1 MRILRLKVDDRM
13 KMLLHGLSREYGFV
27 DPDFGVDLYCLF
39 RLRGD
44 GLPDDDLV
52 NKMADVVSKKLSKPR
67 ITVSLLIKKRVAVL
81 SSLKSTFLF
90 RSRMISGY
98 DDPVES
104 VKVILDRFVQLNTLN
119 RQSVCES
126 CDLFEQCDFGQ
137 TIGKRSISPK
147 KVMNEEL
154 QKKVHDDCPDKPAF
168 DSDALKQAAEM
179 LRNMT
184 NSKAGM
190 NSQVASGV
198 LSAGDAEAVNKM
210 AQQAESDAMSDNFDA
225 NPDPDPDKEGVFAH
239 GESKG
244 FNATQTNRHF
254 VNVDDTFVQRLTKS
268 SIELWQIA
276 RKILRSIEKEGI
288 NYKPS
293 VSPEDKR
300 KNTTIKNSS
309 DVTKIHSHQ
318 HAMPDEVFDRKLA
331 EKSLTKRQNLKPE
344 ARKQLLFVLH
354 DVSDSM
360 NSILAWNPQISFSC
374 ASMSKSII
382 LAFIEKIRADR
393 GIFCYAPFEGSLGR
407 IQRGD
412 DDASIIR
419 IENYVSKSAS
429 NGYGTNIQSAL
440 VGSMDFIAKQTD
452 ELKRAEILLL
462 TDGLSD
468 MDYNIMEKARTKADC
483 TVHTV
488 MINPKSSAADFNSYW
503 MKTYEKQ
510 LEALKKISTTF
521 VSLASGEQGVR
532 ELIESMA
539 DSHKKGKK

>member
-1 MRILRLKVDDRM
+1 MKVDDRM
-13 KMLLHGLSREYGFV
+13 KTLLHGLSREYGFV

-52 NKMADVVSKKLSKPR
+52 NKMADVVSKRLDKPR

-81 SSLKSTFLF
+81 SSLKATFLF

-98 DDPVES
+98 DDPVQS
-104 VKVILDRFVQLNTLN
+104 VRDILDRFVQLNTLN

-126 CDLFEQCDFGQ
+126 CDLFNECDFGK
-137 TIGKRSISPK
+137 TIGKQSISPK
-147 KVMNEEL
+147 QIMNEAL

-198 LSAGDAEAVNKM
+198 LSQQEAEAINKA
-210 AQQAESDAMSDNFDA
+210 AQQAESDALSDNFDA
-225 NPDPDPDKEGVFAH
+225 NPDPDPDSEGAFGH
-239 GESKG
+239 GDSKG
-244 FNATQTNRHF
+244 FNATQTHKQF
-254 VNVDDTFVQRLTKS
+254 VKVDDSFVKRLTKS

-276 RKILRSIEKEGI
+276 RKILKSIEKEGI

-318 HAMPDEVFDRKLA
+318 HAMPDEVFDKKLA
-331 EKSLTKRQNLKPE
+331 EKSLTKRQNLEPE
-344 ARKQLLFVLH
+344 TQKQLLFVLH

-360 NSILAWNPQISFSC
+360 NSVLAWNPQISFSC

-382 LAFIEKIRADR
+382 LAFIEKIKADK
-393 GIFCYAPFEGSLGR
+393 GIFCYAPFEGNLGR

-412 DDASIIR
+412 DDVSITR
-419 IENYVSKSAS
+419 IESYVSKSAS
-429 NGYGTNIQSAL
+429 NGWGTDIQAAL
-440 VGSMDFIAKQTD
+440 VGSMKFIAKQTD

-462 TDGLSD
+462 TDGLSNMNYD
-468 MDYNIMEKARTKADC
+468 VMERERAKADC
-483 TVHTV
+483 TIHTV
-488 MINPKSSAADFNSYW
+488 MINPKSSESDFHSYW
-503 MKTYEKQ
+503 MKQYEEQ

-521 VSLASGEQGVR
+521 VSLASGEQGVN
-532 ELIESMA
+532 ELIKSMA
-539 DSHKKGKK
+539 DSHKKGKQ